1 MTFLLDT
8 RTFLW
13 LLRAPEN
20 LPSPVRAIAAEPSND
35 LALSVVTPW
44 EMAIKANLG
53 KLDAGEILDN
63 FERLVALAG
72 YSILETTISHVI
84 RGGRLPLHHK
94 DPFDRLLA
102 AQALEL
108 RLPLISGDEAF
119 DWYGVHRV
127 WD

>member
-8 RTFLW
+8 PTFMW

-20 LPSPVRAIAAEPSND
+20 LPSPVRVIAAEPSN
-35 LALSVVTPW
+35 ALVLSIVTPW
-44 EMAIKANLG
+44 EMAVKANLG
-53 KLDAGEILDN
+53 KLDAGGILDN
-63 FERLVALAG
+63 FERLVAPAG
-72 YSILETTISHVI
+72 YSILETTTWHVI

-108 RLPLISGDEAF
+108 QLPLLSGNEAF
-119 DWYGVHRV
+119 DWYGVHRI

>member
-8 RTFLW
+8 HTFLW
-13 LLRAPEN
+13 LLREPEK
-20 LPSPVRAIAAEPSND
+20 LPSSVRAIAEEPSNA

-53 KLDAGEILDN
+53 KLDACEILDN

-72 YSILETTISHVI
+72 YSILETTIDHVI
-84 RGGRLPLHHK
+84 RGGRLPLHHR
-94 DPFDRLLA
+94 DLFDRLLA

-108 RLPLISGDEAF
+108 RLPLVSGNEAF
-119 DWYGVHRV
+119 DWYGVHRI